1 MVADTRTNSRTDG
14 VYIVSLSNSKK
25 TTTFAVVRVSLM
37 NSVTTEWLP

>member
-14 VYIVSLSNSKK
+14 VYIVSLSNGKK

-37 NSVTTEWLP
+37 NIVATKWLP